1 MGGEDGVELIGQINL
16 KRAEGVKLG
25 QYNVFWEEEKNERLE
40 LELEAG
46 G

>member
-16 KRAEGVKLG
+16 ERAEGLKLG
-25 QYNVFWEEEKNERLE
+25 QCNVFWEEEKNERLE